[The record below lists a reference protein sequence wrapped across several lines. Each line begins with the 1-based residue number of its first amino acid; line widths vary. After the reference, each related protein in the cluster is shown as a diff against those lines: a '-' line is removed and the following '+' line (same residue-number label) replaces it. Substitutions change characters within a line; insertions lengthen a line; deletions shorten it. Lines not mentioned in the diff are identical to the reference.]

1 MAAVAL
7 SLHTVFVHTTDI
19 LQALLLGLGSG
30 LALIIA
36 IGAQNAFLLR
46 HGIQGRNVTV
56 LVLICAVSDAVLIA
70 LGILGI
76 GAIIGAVPALV
87 DVVRYVGAAFLIGYA
102 LLAAKRALR
111 PSSLTVTNSERPT
124 GMRTAVLGMLA
135 ITWLNPHVYLDTVM
149 LLGTLANRQGPDLR
163 WWFGAGAIAGSFLW
177 FSALGF
183 GARKLRRFFAKPSSW
198 RILDGT
204 ITVIMLALGLRMA
217 LGH

>member
-1 MAAVAL
+1 MN
-7 SLHTVFVHTTDI
+7 LHTIVVDTFDTI
-19 LQALLLGLGSG
+19 QALLLGLGSG
-30 LALIIA
+30 LVLIIA

-56 LVLICAVSDAVLIA
+56 LILICAVSDAILIT
-70 LGILGI
+70 LGILGV

-87 DVVRYVGAAFLIGYA
+87 DVVRLVGAAFLIGYA

-111 PSSLTVTNSERPT
+111 PGSLKVSKPDRAT
-124 GMRTAVLGMLA
+124 GMRDAVLAMLA

-163 WWFGAGAIAGSFLW
+163 WWFGAGAIAGSFFW

-198 RILDGT
+198 RILDG
-204 ITVIMLALGLRMA
+204 VIAVVMLALGLRMA
-217 LGH
+217 FGH